1 MSTVGSTIVDAR
13 VSVCVAAGLSLL
25 VLAAGPAIAA
35 GPDLRLVSAA
45 ADQDHDAV
53 RELLDDGVDVNAAR
67 SDGVTALL
75 WSVHWDDAAMVDLLV
90 GAGANVNAAEA
101 GVFDPYLGGPLP
113 GLLRVAT
120 HQGHDIDS
128 RSP

>member
-1 MSTVGSTIVDAR
+1 MSLSVLVGGS
-13 VSVCVAAGLSLL
+13 S
-25 VLAAGPAIAA
+25 IAA
-35 GPDLRLVSAA
+35 GPDERVVRAA

-90 GAGANVNAAEA
+90 GAGANVNAAEDHGVTPLARAAENASARMVERLLTA
-101 GVFDPYLGGPLP
+101 GADPNLAQTS
-113 GLLRVAT
+113 GLT
-120 HQGHDIDS
+120 
-128 RSP
+128 P